1 MCNVTW
7 GAMASSSEA
16 TAAAGDDEFMNSFPM
31 DADVQADL
39 LNSRT
44 SKDAEEEAKMDL
56 EAEMAEVS
64 AEAGRVAG
72 GDGDGNALYV
82 SGGKGGGRG
91 SSGNKKK
98 RARGRFK

>member
-1 MCNVTW
+1 
-7 GAMASSSEA
+7 
-16 TAAAGDDEFMNSFPM
+16 MNSFPM
-31 DADVQADL
+31 DANQQANL
-39 LNSRT
+39 LNSRL
-44 SKDAEEEAKMDL
+44 SRDAEEVANMEV
-56 EAEMAEVS
+56 EAERAEVA

-98 RARGRFK
+98 RVRGRFK